1 MIEGLSLTI
10 LILIAMVDDDYVFP
24 KEEPKK
30 ELTKEELEERRKTL
44 EFLLKLPW
52 RPFCDEW

>member
-1 MIEGLSLTI
+1 
-10 LILIAMVDDDYVFP
+10 MVDDDYVFP

-30 ELTKEELEERRKTL
+30 EPTKEELEERRKTL